1 MVSPLL
7 YKDVPVMG
15 QTGIN
20 VQVGTNTKIGVSPS
34 LFDTAPVAKERFT
47 PQQRKC
53 YFPVSSAFTKLGKKC
68 PKSRQLKIANSLAL
82 IDKVR

>member
-1 MVSPLL
+1 MSMILIVVKYKKMWLIALKGFVVSPLL

-20 VQVGTNTKIGVSPS
+20 VQIGTNTKIGVSPS
-34 LFDTAPVAKERFT
+34 LFATSQVAKDRFT

-53 YFPVSSAFTKLGKKC
+53 YFPVSAMVIT
-68 PKSRQLKIANSLAL
+68 
-82 IDKVR
+82 